1 MLITKQTVLQ
11 ETAGDIS
18 SLKSQLKDLGQQLV
32 VLSGERERFYNE
44 NCKLKVDNERL
55 CGEKELLI
63 AKVKPR
69 GVVTLVVVTA
79 SLFVMVTSL
88 VVMVMSR
95 VVIVESLIVI
105 VRSRAFWLR
114 HVLLS

>member
-1 MLITKQTVLQ
+1 MSVLITKQSVLQ

-63 AKVKPR
+63 AKVK
-69 GVVTLVVVTA
+69 
-79 SLFVMVTSL
+79 
-88 VVMVMSR
+88 
-95 VVIVESLIVI
+95 
-105 VRSRAFWLR
+105 
-114 HVLLS
+114 VL

>member
-1 MLITKQTVLQ
+1 MCTNNAPDCVLITHQTALQ

-44 NCKLKVDNERL
+44 NCKLRVDNDRL

-63 AKVKPR
+63 SKVR
-69 GVVTLVVVTA
+69 DVTCMCA
-79 SLFVMVTSL
+79 GAVMK
-88 VVMVMSR
+88 SR
-95 VVIVESLIVI
+95 SVLIT
-105 VRSRAFWLR
+105 
-114 HVLLS
+114 